1 MLQSHEEKV
10 VISHSMTK
18 IILTV
23 CLGNGCFKDG
33 NEALAVSCCL
43 QSIKMVINQWQIH
56 TVYIHRNSH

>member
-43 QSIKMVINQWQIH
+43 QSFKMVINQQ
-56 TVYIHRNSH
+56 